1 VRQQRAGPK
10 AAWTNY
16 LIFWEV
22 GFLPGLA
29 ITAQVTENVYDSPTG
44 HILLIPQGTRI
55 IGQYYNNVG
64 FGQSRV
70 LLVWNQL
77 IFPNGRS
84 TTPFNRT
91 PTRSRSS
98 RRWDFGPKSKVEE
111 GAAVKLG
118 GRFFVIAV
126 STGKFVCDG
135 NEIMGISTQAPIY
148 AELEGKRAG
157 DAISFNGTE
166 LVIEEVA

>member
-1 VRQQRAGPK
+1 VQQQRAGPK

-44 HILLIPQGTRI
+44 YILLIPQGTR
-55 IGQYYNNVG
+55 
-64 FGQSRV
+64 
-70 LLVWNQL
+70 
-77 IFPNGRS
+77 
-84 TTPFNRT
+84 
-91 PTRSRSS
+91 
-98 RRWDFGPKSKVEE
+98 
-111 GAAVKLG
+111 
-118 GRFFVIAV
+118 
-126 STGKFVCDG
+126 
-135 NEIMGISTQAPIY
+135 IY

-166 LVIEEVA
+166 LVIEEVSSATPKVESCPSA